1 MPIGTWISVLD
12 LFSGIFGLFGSLL
25 MAWPFLRGE
34 PLAQKID
41 VICDPKHVP
50 PELQTEVEGLLDRIR
65 AYERP
70 RRLSRYRTFMV
81 GYGLVVLAFVCL
93 LAAGVMKIAVA

>member
-1 MPIGTWISVLD
+1 MPVSAWISVLD
-12 LFSGIFGLFGSLL
+12 LGSGIFGLLGSLL

-41 VICDPKHVP
+41 VISDPKRVP
-50 PELQTEVEGLLDRIR
+50 PELQPDVEKLVNKIRENDRPLRLL
-65 AYERP
+65 
-70 RRLSRYRTFMV
+70 RYRAFLA

>member
-1 MPIGTWISVLD
+1 MPVSVWISLLD
-12 LFSGIFGLFGSLL
+12 LGSGFFGLLGSLL

-34 PLAQKID
+34 PLAQTID
-41 VICDPKHVP
+41 VIGDPTYVP
-50 PELQTEVEGLLDRIR
+50 RELKGEVEKLVVKIR
-65 AYERP
+65 DDERP
-70 RRLSRYRTFMV
+70 RRVWRYRAFLA